1 MKLKYYLRG
10 VGAGILFAA
19 VILSISYRGTSGTP
33 LSDAEIIK
41 RAEELGMV
49 RQSDIKMD
57 DIIAP
62 TPLPTQKP
70 AEDSTD
76 PTVEPTTKPSDTSE
90 VTPTPEE
97 ETSDEASADSVETPE
112 TTPIPSSTEE
122 PSGEKGEST
131 SSAVPESDDI
141 PVSIEIISGMTSEDV
156 SYLLK
161 EKGVLE
167 DVRAFNQYLIQ
178 NKYTT
183 KIRIGV
189 FQIEKFAAYQDIA
202 DVIVSK

>member
-19 VILSISYRGTSGTP
+19 VILTISYRTTSGTQ

-57 DIIAP
+57 DIVAP
-62 TPLPTQKP
+62 TTEPTAAP
-70 AEDSTD
+70 TAE
-76 PTVEPTTKPSDTSE
+76 PTAEPTTEPSDTSE
-90 VTPTPEE
+90 ATPTPAEE
-97 ETSDEASADSVETPE
+97 SSDTDSTDSLDAPETS
-112 TTPIPSSTEE
+112 PIPSSTEE
-122 PSGEKGEST
+122 PSGETEDST
-131 SSAVPESDDI
+131 PSAVNESDDI

-156 SYLLK
+156 AYLLK

-167 DVRAFNQYLIQ
+167 DVRAFNQFLKQ
-178 NKYTT
+178 NNYTT
-183 KIRIGV
+183 RIRVGI
-189 FQIEKFAAYQDIA
+189 FPIEKFAAYQDIA
-202 DVIVSK
+202 DVIVSKK

>member
-19 VILSISYRGTSGTP
+19 VILSISYRTTSGTQ

-57 DIIAP
+57 DIVAP
-62 TPLPTQKP
+62 TPVPTQEP
-70 AEDSTD
+70 AAE
-76 PTVEPTTKPSDTSE
+76 PTVEPTTEPSDTSE
-90 VTPTPEE
+90 ATPTPAEE
-97 ETSDEASADSVETPE
+97 ISDTASTDSVETPE
-112 TTPIPSSTEE
+112 TSPTPSSTEE
-122 PSGEKGEST
+122 PSGETGDST
-131 SSAVPESDDI
+131 SSAVNESDDI

-167 DVRAFNQYLIQ
+167 DVRAFNQFLKQ

-183 KIRIGV
+183 RIRVGV

>member
-19 VILSISYRGTSGTP
+19 VILSISYRTSSGTQ

-57 DIIAP
+57 DIVDP
-62 TPLPTQKP
+62 TPVPTQEP
-70 AEDSTD
+70 TAE
-76 PTVEPTTKPSDTSE
+76 PTAEPTTEPSDTSE
-90 VTPTPEE
+90 ATPTPAE

-112 TTPIPSSTEE
+112 TSPIPSSTEE
-122 PSGEKGEST
+122 PSGETGEST
-131 SSAVPESDDI
+131 SSAVNESDDI

-167 DVRAFNQYLIQ
+167 DVRAFNQFLKQ

-183 KIRIGV
+183 RIRVGV

>member
-19 VILSISYRGTSGTP
+19 VILSISYRTTSGTQ

-57 DIIAP
+57 DIVAP
-62 TPLPTQKP
+62 TPVPTQEP
-70 AEDSTD
+70 AAE
-76 PTVEPTTKPSDTSE
+76 PTVEPTTEPSDTSE
-90 VTPTPEE
+90 ATPTPAEE
-97 ETSDEASADSVETPE
+97 ISDTASTDSVETPE
-112 TTPIPSSTEE
+112 TSPTPSSTEE
-122 PSGEKGEST
+122 PSGETGDST
-131 SSAVPESDDI
+131 SSAVNESDDI

-167 DVRAFNQYLIQ
+167 DVRAFNQFLKQ

-183 KIRIGV
+183 RIRVGV

-202 DVIVSK
+202 DVIVSR